1 MLAFFPRYANLDTP
15 VSYSETFVSEA
26 VPSGERRIHIYIYT
40 EERRGMSSAS
50 GDRPFCQPDLCGK
63 YLQGGASPSL
73 FNGLVGLTFCFS
85 RHSNHSIVRYHFNS
99 LETVSSSRG
108 GLLSLVPF
116 PEGPRGG
123 NFREGL
129 VLDRYRCPGDDDCVV
144 GRSLMFVWCV

>member
-26 VPSGERRIHIYIYT
+26 VPSGERRIHIYIYIRRS
-40 EERRGMSSAS
+40 EEECRAPAGIGRFAS
-50 GDRPFCQPDLCGK
+50 QIYAANICK
-63 YLQGGASPSL
+63 A
-73 FNGLVGLTFCFS
+73 GLLLPCLMDWSVHVTFCFS

-108 GLLSLVPF
+108 GLLPLVPF
-116 PEGPRGG
+116 SGSEGPRGG

-129 VLDRYRCPGDDDCVV
+129 VSWTDTGVQV
-144 GRSLMFVWCV
+144 MTTVWWVDL

>member
-1 MLAFFPRYANLDTP
+1 MQISILPFPIQKRSFRKLFPAGNVVY
-15 VSYSETFVSEA
+15 
-26 VPSGERRIHIYIYT
+26 IYIYIRRS
-40 EERRGMSSAS
+40 EEECRAPAGIGRFAS
-50 GDRPFCQPDLCGK
+50 QIYAANICK
-63 YLQGGASPSL
+63 A
-73 FNGLVGLTFCFS
+73 GLLLPCLMDWSVHVTFCFS
-85 RHSNHSIVRYHFNS
+85 RHSNHSIVRYRFNS

-108 GLLSLVPF
+108 GLLPLVSF

>member
-26 VPSGERRIHIYIYT
+26 VPSGERRIHIYIYIRRS
-40 EERRGMSSAS
+40 EEECRAPAGIGRFAS
-50 GDRPFCQPDLCGK
+50 QIYAANICK
-63 YLQGGASPSL
+63 A
-73 FNGLVGLTFCFS
+73 GLLLPCLMDWSVHVTFCFS
-85 RHSNHSIVRYHFNS
+85 RHSNHSIVRYRFNS

-108 GLLSLVPF
+108 GLLPLVSF

-129 VLDRYRCPGDDDCVV
+129 VSWTDTGIQV
-144 GRSLMFVWCV
+144 MTTVWWVDL

>member
-26 VPSGERRIHIYIYT
+26 VPSGERRIHIYIYIRRS
-40 EERRGMSSAS
+40 EEECRAPAGIGRFAS
-50 GDRPFCQPDLCGK
+50 QIYAANICK
-63 YLQGGASPSL
+63 A
-73 FNGLVGLTFCFS
+73 GLLLPCLMDWSVHVTFCFS
-85 RHSNHSIVRYHFNS
+85 RHSNHSIVRYRFNS

-108 GLLSLVPF
+108 GLLPLVPF

-129 VLDRYRCPGDDDCVV
+129 VSWTDTGVQV
-144 GRSLMFVWCV
+144 MTTVWWVDL

>member
-108 GLLSLVPF
+108 GLLPLVPF

-129 VLDRYRCPGDDDCVV
+129 VSWTDTGVQV
-144 GRSLMFVWCV
+144 MTTVWWVDL